1 MAPIAATRYTLP
13 LLEPRTTHRVPC
25 TTHYLYWLL
34 LTADYSL
41 LFLLLYWLLYLL
53 LYLLFTKVHLLFVAL
68 DGQST
73 DNVVLLWDYGFD
85 PPPAAPPP
93 PLLPP
98 PGEPPPPPGTPPPDP
113 NATTN
118 ASNTSNGTNATN
130 ATNAINATE
139 EDVAAAAA
147 AAAAA
152 AVEVAAAAAAAAAA
166 AEVAAALAALE
177 EEARRPCHYGTCRRF
192 AYYREPVVLE
202 VNPDGGPQRGG
213 GLVTARGGHFDG
225 MSLNVT
231 IARCA
236 FGSHAVRHHVTCLS
250 PPTMSHCALR
260 LRLARGAPARDAAPC
275 YLLIT
280 RTMLLLPG
288 CDRTALPGYHPFQV
302 RVLEMP
308 DKGRLLCATPP
319 LRMSRQPFRLALNG
333 RDFVRR
339 ANLEPALLTT
349 LLLTTY
355 YLLLTAHH

>member
-1 MAPIAATRYTLP
+1 MLILP
-13 LLEPRTTHRVPC
+13 
-25 TTHYLYWLL
+25 
-34 LTADYSL
+34 TADYLLFTAHCSL
-41 LFLLLYWLLYLL
+41 LSTYSL
-53 LYLLFTKVHLLFVAL
+53 TKVHLLFVAL

-118 ASNTSNGTNATN
+118 ATNASNGTNATN
-130 ATNAINATE
+130 ATNATNTTE

-152 AVEVAAAAAAAAAA
+152 AVEAAAAAAAAAA
-166 AEVAAALAALE
+166 AEAAAALAAAE
-177 EEARRPCHYGTCRRF
+177 EEAQRPCHYGTCRRF
-192 AYYREPVVLE
+192 VYYREPVVLE

-236 FGSHAVRHHVTCLS
+236 FGSHAVR
-250 PPTMSHCALR
+250 
-260 LRLARGAPARDAAPC
+260 
-275 YLLIT
+275 
-280 RTMLLLPG
+280 
-288 CDRTALPGYHPFQV
+288 
-302 RVLEMP
+302 VLE
-308 DKGRLLCATPP
+308 TPYLP
-319 LRMSRQPFRLALNG
+319 L
-333 RDFVRR
+333 
-339 ANLEPALLTT
+339 
-349 LLLTTY
+349 
-355 YLLLTAHH
+355 